1 MENPRQDSLIIALQA
16 ALNAGDAIMKVY
28 NGHFDAEEKADGS
41 PITMADKRANE
52 IICRYLS
59 KSNWPVISEENKLA
73 EYSVRKKWKNFWLV
87 DPLDGTKEFI
97 SRNGEF
103 TVNIALIQEGEPLLG
118 VIVAPAL
125 SKAWVGSAG
134 VLPKV
139 IKNPDTPPGDLNSE
153 VIARIID
160 DADMMQALP
169 HGEIIH
175 VGVSRSHLDEKTE
188 ALVNKMKAH
197 YGKVVMHPK
206 GSSLKFCD
214 LAAGKSSFYP
224 RYTPCYEW
232 DTAAGHAIL
241 RAAGG
246 EVYNLK
252 NMQPLQYNKED
263 LRTPP
268 FMAFAR
274 KKDALLFFSKFSL

>member
-1 MENPRQDSLIIALQA
+1 MDNSTQKNLTTALQA
-16 ALNAGDAIMKVY
+16 ALEAGEAIMQVY
-28 NGHFDAEEKADGS
+28 DGHFHTEEKADGS
-41 PITMADKRANE
+41 PITIADKRANE
-52 IICRYLS
+52 IICRHLS
-59 KSNWPVISEENKLA
+59 GSAWPIISEENKLA
-73 EYSVRKKWKNFWLV
+73 AYAERKNWDCFWLV

-103 TVNIALIQEGEPLLG
+103 TVNIALIQGGLPVLG

-125 SKAWVGSAG
+125 SKAWLGTAG
-134 VLPKV
+134 MPPKV
-139 IKNPDTPPGDLNSE
+139 LKNLKTPPGGFNSDMLDRM
-153 VIARIID
+153 IA
-160 DADMMQALP
+160 DADTMQGLP

-197 YGKVVMHPK
+197 FGKVFMHPK

-214 LAAGKSSFYP
+214 LAAGDSACYP

-252 NMQPLQYNKED
+252 TMQPLQYNKED

-268 FMAFAR
+268 FIAFSS
-274 KKDALLFFSKFSL
+274 KKDSAHYFAEFTF